1 MISSN
6 TPAILGGAR
15 TPFLDTAGAYSELM
29 THELGAKA
37 IAGAVERSGI
47 DPSIIEM
54 VAMGIVVHEV
64 ETTNIARE
72 AMLTAGLSSKIPAYT
87 TAMAGLSPNV
97 AVATLSDMIRLGRID
112 IALAGGMENFS
123 DVPIRLSRNI
133 RRLAMKIRQARGGRQ
148 RLQALAALRPS
159 DLKLDIPN
167 GSDFTTGQTM
177 GQSTEAT
184 IRKYPVS
191 REASDQFA
199 LRSHQ
204 TAVEALANSAASQDI
219 VPVSLAN
226 GMTVSADNTPR
237 SELNIEKLAALKP
250 VFDRENGIIT
260 AGNASRFTDG
270 AASVLLGSVAAAERH
285 NLDVLALIA
294 DVQFAGVPSLETD
307 MLLGPAIT
315 IPKLLGKNG
324 LKMADISVFEVHE
337 AFAAQVLVNQG
348 CLASNGFA
356 RQHLGLDRATGPMP
370 EERLNC
376 WGGSLAFGN
385 PFAATGIRLLLNA
398 ARRLQA
404 EQGQYA
410 VVSSCAGGGLGAAIL
425 LQNPNFN

>member
-1 MISSN
+1 MMSPN
-6 TPAILGGAR
+6 MPAILGGAR

-37 IAGAVERSGI
+37 IAGVLERSGV
-47 DPSIIEM
+47 DPSLIEM

-72 AMLTAGLSSKIPAYT
+72 AMLTAGLSSNIPAYT

-112 IALAGGMENFS
+112 IALAGGMESFS

-159 DLKLDIPN
+159 DVRLDIPT

-177 GQSTEAT
+177 GQSTEAM

-191 REASDQFA
+191 REASDEFA

-204 TAVEALANSAASQDI
+204 SAVLALANGAAAQDI
-219 VPVSLAN
+219 IPVRLAS
-226 GMTVSADNTPR
+226 GQTVSADNTPR
-237 SELNIEKLAALKP
+237 GELSIEKLAGLKP

-260 AGNASRFTDG
+260 AGSASRFTDG
-270 AASVLLGSVAAAERH
+270 AASVLLGSVAAAEQH
-285 NLDVLALIA
+285 NLDVLALIV
-294 DVQFAGVPSLETD
+294 DVQFAGVPSLDTD
-307 MLLGPAIT
+307 MLLGPATT
-315 IPKLLGKNG
+315 IPKLLTKNG
-324 LKMADISVFEVHE
+324 LKMDDISVFEVHE
-337 AFAAQVLVNQG
+337 AFASQVLVNQR
-348 CLASNGFA
+348 CLASDEFA
-356 RQHLGLDRATGPMP
+356 RQHLGLDAAPGLMP
-370 EERLNC
+370 EDRLNL

-398 ARRLQA
+398 TRRLQA
-404 EQGQYA
+404 EQGKYA

-425 LQNPNFN
+425 LENPNYK

>member
-1 MISSN
+1 MMSPN
-6 TPAILGGAR
+6 MPAILGGAR

-54 VAMGIVVHEV
+54 VAMGVVLHEV

-72 AMLTAGLSSKIPAYT
+72 AMLTAGLSSTIPAYT
-87 TAMAGLSPNV
+87 TSMAGLSPNV

-112 IALAGGMENFS
+112 IAVAGGMENFS

-133 RRLAMKIRQARGGRQ
+133 RRMAMKIRQARDGRQ
-148 RLQALAALRPS
+148 RLKALAAFRPS
-159 DLKLDIPN
+159 DLKLDIPTS
-167 GSDFTTGQTM
+167 SDFTTGQTM

-184 IRKYPVS
+184 IRKYSVS
-191 REASDQFA
+191 RDASDQFA

-204 TAVEALANSAASQDI
+204 LAVQALSNGAAAQDI
-219 VPVSLAN
+219 IPVSLAN
-226 GMTVSADNTPR
+226 GITVSADNTPR
-237 SELNIEKLAALKP
+237 SELCIEKLAGLKP

-270 AASVLLGSVAAAERH
+270 AASVLLGSVAAAEQH
-285 NLDVLALIA
+285 NLAVLALIV
-294 DVQFAGVPSLETD
+294 DVQFSGVPSLDTD
-307 MLLGPAIT
+307 MLLGPAMT
-315 IPKLLGKNG
+315 IPKLLSKNG
-324 LKMADISVFEVHE
+324 LTMDDISVFEVHE
-337 AFAAQVLVNQG
+337 AFAAQVLANEQ
-348 CLASNGFA
+348 CLASNDFA
-356 RQHLGLDRATGPMP
+356 REYLGLSAAPGSMP
-370 EERLNC
+370 QERLNC

-398 ARRLQA
+398 TRRLQA

-410 VVSSCAGGGLGAAIL
+410 IVSSCAGGGLGAAIL
-425 LQNPNFN
+425 LENPNFN

>member
-1 MISSN
+1 MMSPN
-6 TPAILGGAR
+6 MPAILGGAR

-54 VAMGIVVHEV
+54 VAMGVVLHEV

-72 AMLTAGLSSKIPAYT
+72 AMLTAGLSSTIPAYT
-87 TAMAGLSPNV
+87 TSMAGLSPNV

-112 IALAGGMENFS
+112 IAVAGGMENFS

-133 RRLAMKIRQARGGRQ
+133 RRMAMKIRQARDGRQ
-148 RLQALAALRPS
+148 RLKALAAFRPS
-159 DLKLDIPN
+159 DLKLDIPTS
-167 GSDFTTGQTM
+167 SDFTTGQTM

-184 IRKYPVS
+184 IRKYSVS
-191 REASDQFA
+191 RDASDQFA

-204 TAVEALANSAASQDI
+204 LAVQALSNGAAAQDI
-219 VPVSLAN
+219 IPVSLAN
-226 GMTVSADNTPR
+226 GITVSADNTPR
-237 SELNIEKLAALKP
+237 SELCIEKLAGLKP

-270 AASVLLGSVAAAERH
+270 AASVLLGSVAAAEQH
-285 NLDVLALIA
+285 NLEVLALIV
-294 DVQFAGVPSLETD
+294 DVQFSGVPSLDTD
-307 MLLGPAIT
+307 MLLGPAMT
-315 IPKLLGKNG
+315 IPKLLSKNG
-324 LKMADISVFEVHE
+324 LTMDDISVFEVHE
-337 AFAAQVLVNQG
+337 AFAAQVLANQQ
-348 CLASNGFA
+348 CLASNDFS
-356 RQHLGLDRATGPMP
+356 REHLGLSSAPGSMP
-370 EERLNC
+370 QERLNC

-398 ARRLQA
+398 TRRLQA

-410 VVSSCAGGGLGAAIL
+410 IVSSCAGGGLGAAIL
-425 LQNPNFN
+425 LENPNFN